1 MEFGSERFFFGNSI
15 DEISSILLD
24 FSRESEIILNIFK
37 TKYEPPIDATSTIIN
52 LKIEPINREILLM
65 LGTRQIKN

>member
-1 MEFGSERFFFGNSI
+1 MVFGSERFFFGNSI

-52 LKIEPINREILLM
+52 LKIESINREILLM